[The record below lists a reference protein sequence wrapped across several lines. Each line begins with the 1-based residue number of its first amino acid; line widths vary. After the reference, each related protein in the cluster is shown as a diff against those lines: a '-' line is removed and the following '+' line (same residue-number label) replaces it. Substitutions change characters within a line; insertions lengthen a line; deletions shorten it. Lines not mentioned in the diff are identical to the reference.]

1 MKLGGFLNK
10 MLGDSNEV
18 SHKRLISILSFIC
31 LVVCLI
37 FNIRGK
43 IIDQNILYVFATLC
57 AGNSAMTVVD
67 KIFKKDNTTTI
78 NEVNV

>member
-1 MKLGGFLNK
+1 MNIGGFLTK

-18 SHKRLISILSFIC
+18 SHKRLISLLSFLC

-67 KIFKKDNTTTI
+67 KIFKKDSSTTI
-78 NEVNV
+78 TPES